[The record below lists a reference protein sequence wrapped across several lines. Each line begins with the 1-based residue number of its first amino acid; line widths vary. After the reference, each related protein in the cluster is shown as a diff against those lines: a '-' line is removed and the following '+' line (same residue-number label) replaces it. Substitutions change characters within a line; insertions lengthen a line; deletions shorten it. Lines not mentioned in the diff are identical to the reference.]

1 MDQRTTPIDQD
12 LKDIVDTRVAIA
24 EKLELLEQRIIDTAE
39 GATMK
44 FSRILEETTETVNQM
59 VDKTK
64 SALDPIHKVDEYPW
78 LMLGGAICAG
88 FAIGLM
94 ESRSRSQRSGVY
106 PYYPSGARASRVM
119 PESARQ
125 AGAAT
130 DKADGIYDYYPTGP
144 QSQTAQTART
154 QTSVWDS
161 MSREFSQEAEQAKS
175 VLLQVGRSLMM
186 ELARKMVPEIARSF
200 GLNVSSQPESEKG
213 SPGARPSSPADHQR
227 NEPRNRATPPGT

>member
-1 MDQRTTPIDQD
+1 MVQTSTAFDQD
-12 LKDIVDTRVAIA
+12 VKEIVDTRVAIA

-44 FSRILEETTETVNQM
+44 FSRMLEDTTETVNQM

-94 ESRSRSQRSGVY
+94 ESRSRSERKGVY
-106 PYYPSGARASRVM
+106 PYYPPRAQASRVM
-119 PESARQ
+119 PDSARETGATSHQ
-125 AGAAT
+125 AKGV
-130 DKADGIYDYYPTGP
+130 YDYYPTGP
-144 QSQTAQTART
+144 QSHTGRH
-154 QTSVWDS
+154 TSLWSS
-161 MSREFSQEAEQAKS
+161 MSREFSQEAEEAKA
-175 VLLQVGRSLMM
+175 VLLQVGRSLIT

-200 GLNVSSQPESEKG
+200 GVNLPSDFQQERD
-213 SPGARPSSPADHQR
+213 SPRRRPSSAGGPQR
-227 NEPRNRATPPGT
+227 TESRGQASAGTI